1 MIRIA
6 IIAGVLHSGGK
17 RNLIMEFYRH
27 IDRSKMQ
34 FDFIC
39 DSDSNGIPY
48 EEIERLGGRVYVVPP
63 YKNIIPHLK
72 ATYRILKENKYPV
85 VHAYDNTLN
94 IFPMMLAKMA
104 GVKVRIS
111 ESISK
116 GDKNE
121 KKTLVKLALRPFSH
135 LFANYYMANSVDC
148 GIWQFGK
155 KTYERGKIDIF
166 KTVINAEENAF
177 NLELRNAARKAFGWE
192 DKTVHGFIG
201 RYVDQKNPLFLIDIF
216 NEIAKIQDN
225 AILVMIG
232 FGELEDEMM
241 GKIKSYGIEDRVV
254 NLGRRDD
261 IKQFYNSF
269 DTFLLP
275 SLYEGMPVVGIEA
288 QCAGLPIF
296 FSKNITEETTASDL
310 AHYISLESPAEEWA
324 KEIVSRMRNNQSD
337 RANAYKQVIASG
349 FDSKNEAMRL
359 QRYYEEIIELR
370 CCQTRRGGVIDDC
383 RLRIADY
390 QTIAAIN
397 EERRM
402 AA

>member
-48 EEIERLGGRVYVVPP
+48 EEIERLGGKVYVVPP

-72 ATYRILKENKYPV
+72 ETYKILKENKYPV
-85 VHAYDNTLN
+85 VHAFDNTLN
-94 IFPMMLAKMA
+94 LFPMMLAKMA

-121 KKTLVKLALRPFSH
+121 KKTMVKLALRPFSH

-166 KTVINAEENAF
+166 KTVINADDNAF
-177 NLELRNAARKAFGWE
+177 NPELRNATRKGFGWE
-192 DKTVHGFIG
+192 DKIVHGFIG
-201 RYVDQKNPLFLIDIF
+201 RYVAQKNPLFLIDIF

-232 FGELEDEMM
+232 FGELEGEMM
-241 GKIKSYGIEDRVV
+241 ERIKSYGIEDRVV

-310 AHYISLESPAEEWA
+310 AHYISLDSSAEDWA
-324 KEIVSRMRNNQSD
+324 KEIVSIMNKLQSD
-337 RANAYKQVIASG
+337 RTNAYKQVIASG

-359 QRYYEEIIELR
+359 QKYYE
-370 CCQTRRGGVIDDC
+370 D
-383 RLRIADY
+383 RIK
-390 QTIAAIN
+390 
-397 EERRM
+397 R
-402 AA
+402 

>member
-85 VHAYDNTLN
+85 VHAFDNMLN
-94 IFPMMLAKMA
+94 LFPMMLAKMA

-121 KKTLVKLALRPFSH
+121 KKTIVKLALRPFSH
-135 LFANYYMANSVDC
+135 WFANYYMANSIDC
-148 GIWQFGK
+148 GVWQFGK
-155 KTYERGKIDIF
+155 KTYDKGEITIF
-166 KTVINAEENAF
+166 KTVINADTNAF
-177 NLELRNAARKAFGWE
+177 DKVLRDETRKKFGWE
-192 DKTVHGFIG
+192 DKVIYGFIG

-216 NEIAKIQDN
+216 NSIAKKQPN
-225 AILVMIG
+225 AKLVMIG
-232 FGELEDEMM
+232 FGELETAMHE
-241 GKIKSYGIEDRVV
+241 KIKEYGLQDRVED
-254 NLGRRDD
+254 LGRRDD
-261 IKQFYNSF
+261 IKQFYNAF
-269 DTFLLP
+269 DAFLLP

-296 FSKNITEETTASDL
+296 FSKNITEETTASEL
-310 AHYISLESPAEEWA
+310 AHYIGLNESPEVWADTIINVVNANLSKRRSYAEEV
-324 KEIVSRMRNNQSD
+324 KKN
-337 RANAYKQVIASG
+337 G
-349 FDSKNEAMRL
+349 FDSHSEAMRMMKFYL
-359 QRYYEEIIELR
+359 NKL
-370 CCQTRRGGVIDDC
+370 
-383 RLRIADY
+383 
-390 QTIAAIN
+390 
-397 EERRM
+397 
-402 AA
+402 